1 MWRLRRTETFVR
13 TARKL
18 VKRSP
23 QLVAPLATA
32 LELLES
38 DPRHSRLKLHPLHGP
53 LDGLWAVRVT
63 YQVRLVLVLDDDRQE
78 VTLLDVGSQERQCHL
93 PQTSQPEL
101 GACRA

>member
-18 VKRSP
+18 VKKSP
-23 QLVAPLATA
+23 QLVAPLAEA

-38 DPRHSRLKLHPLHGP
+38 DPRHPRLKLHPLHGQ

-63 YQVRLVLVLDDDRQE
+63 YQIRVILLLDADTQE
-78 VTLLDVGSQERQCHL
+78 LTLLDVGSHDEVYR
-93 PQTSQPEL
+93 
-101 GACRA
+101 